1 MTRYEIEEG
10 LSCYGER
17 RWSVVQVD
25 TDTGGWHTILAE
37 LTRQEAEEAKDELT
51 AEQEVQP

>member
-17 RWSVVQVD
+17 RWSVVQID
-25 TDTGGWHTILAE
+25 TNTGSWHTILAE
-37 LTRQEAEEAKDELT
+37 LTKQEAVEAKDELT

>member
-25 TDTGGWHTILAE
+25 NDAGSWHTILAE
-37 LTRQEAEEAKDELT
+37 LTRQEAEEDIDELT
-51 AEQEVQP
+51 AGQEVEQ

>member
-1 MTRYEIEEG
+1 MTRFEIEEG
-10 LSCYGER
+10 LSCYGRR
-17 RWSVVQVD
+17 RWAVIQID
-25 TDTGGWHTILAE
+25 ADTGSWHTILAE

>member
-17 RWSVVQVD
+17 RWSVVQID
-25 TDTGGWHTILAE
+25 TNTGSWNTILAE
-37 LTRQEAEEAKDELT
+37 LTRQEAEEAIDELT
-51 AEQEVQP
+51 AGQEVEQ